1 MAEFPVLLLLPA
13 ASMTG
18 RVGLTS
24 EAVSCKMQLDCETV
38 ERCSMSCGC
47 CLDKK
52 PLWDN
57 RKRLDFRFRT

>member
-1 MAEFPVLLLLPA
+1 MGEFPVLLLLSA

-18 RVGLTS
+18 RVGLTG
-24 EAVSCKMQLDCETV
+24 EAVSCKMQPDCETV

-52 PLWDN
+52 PFGTIG
-57 RKRLDFRFRT
+57 RGEI